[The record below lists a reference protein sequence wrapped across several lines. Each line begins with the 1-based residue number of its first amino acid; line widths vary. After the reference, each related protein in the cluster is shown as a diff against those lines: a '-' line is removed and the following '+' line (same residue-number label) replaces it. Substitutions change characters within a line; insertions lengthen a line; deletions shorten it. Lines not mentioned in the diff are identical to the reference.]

1 MYRAGSSARPG
12 GAVCARRASFAQ
24 VPALP
29 APACSSRLFLAGDA
43 TLRDARG
50 CCSAAR
56 AAPQATRGAA
66 TLERAPPAAEGKE
79 FPIPD
84 KASRAGPRVLIA
96 GGGIGG
102 LVLAVGLLKKGVDVQ
117 VFERDLTAIRGEGKY
132 RGPIQ
137 VRTSSCTTGT
147 HQAVF
152 LAALP
157 WWSGCDAGSK
167 KNL

>member
-1 MYRAGSSARPG
+1 MHRVGNSVRPG
-12 GAVCARRASFAQ
+12 GAMCARRATFAQ

-29 APACSSRLFLAGDA
+29 APACSSRPFLAGDA
-43 TLRDARG
+43 SLKGARG
-50 CCSAAR
+50 CSAAR
-56 AAPQATRGAA
+56 TAPQATRGAA
-66 TLERAPPAAEGKE
+66 TLERVPPAAEKKE

-102 LVLAVGLLKKGVDVQ
+102 LVLAVGLLKKGFDVH

-137 VRTSSCTTGT
+137 V
-147 HQAVF
+147 
-152 LAALP
+152 
-157 WWSGCDAGSK
+157 
-167 KNL
+167 

>member
-1 MYRAGSSARPG
+1 MHRAGNSVRPG
-12 GAVCARRASFAQ
+12 GGVCARRASFAQ

-29 APACSSRLFLAGDA
+29 APACSSRPFLAGDA
-43 TLRDARG
+43 PLKNTRG
-50 CCSAAR
+50 SCSAAR
-56 AAPQATRGAA
+56 TAPQATRGAA
-66 TLERAPPAAEGKE
+66 TLERVPPAVEKKE

-102 LVLAVGLLKKGVDVQ
+102 LVLAVGLLKKGFDVH

-137 VRTSSCTTGT
+137 VREEQRAPAPRACTWP
-147 HQAVF
+147 HACQ
-152 LAALP
+152 LL
-157 WWSGCDAGSK
+157 
-167 KNL
+167 